1 MDFDDLVNMGVGEPM
16 NSDDI
21 QALNNL
27 VDLFGK
33 FLTVFY
39 QQIST
44 YIHFCVS
51 DNLDF
56 GKPNDVFSTGLSH
69 LDENRLNVSY
79 APPSHVM
86 IMEEGVFIYGIIY
99 YYDLNLC

>member
-39 QQIST
+39 
-44 YIHFCVS
+44 
-51 DNLDF
+51 
-56 GKPNDVFSTGLSH
+56 
-69 LDENRLNVSY
+69 
-79 APPSHVM
+79 
-86 IMEEGVFIYGIIY
+86 
-99 YYDLNLC
+99 